1 MQRPPEPDDLA
12 SYTRRRVLTAAV
24 GIGAAAAL
32 GGCDASASSSSS
44 DALQVD
50 FGRTAFFPL
59 VKSKIGVGRA
69 LNSDKI
75 LDSLRYLDEI
85 RPALYDGELRFPDTD
100 SDSMKPYPIEVEDGE
115 VQVRRNSFLDT
126 VQSELRRRRIEVM
139 YQLEGAP
146 QQWEDTAKAKAPRK
160 FPAPTDLRAAAD
172 AVGKWAKLYNDQ
184 PVSWCMWN
192 EPSHNLT
199 GSPDLAS
206 IRQMVDIYDAYAGA
220 IGPKGLF
227 GMASFVPV
235 DAHPRRQLGGR
246 SYLETAVDE
255 LRKRRKTEPD
265 LPFDYLTMNNYGED
279 LSDLVD
285 GARNALGGDFN
296 TVPLIQAQF
305 GVFRP
310 GEWEKKGGTALEAAR
325 SVAALEKA
333 LRIPDLQTFTFSG
346 WVPHMIAFK
355 GGEALRTPLFNAL
368 KLYARMPDRRTPVR
382 GGLPDGVG
390 AMASGDEHRS
400 SVLVWNE
407 SGESRTIQ
415 LELADV
421 PPADGGE
428 AELKV
433 YQIDQKHGSPLEH
446 SGSDFGPSETVHL
459 DGRSRKVSKTVTV
472 AGPGLVYVE
481 VGAASHHPVL
491 DRDGLSATLVR
502 KHTYADRVTG
512 AKGTTTVRGN
522 AYGCYDAV
530 RAVAYVGVEGDE
542 GTGLCGAEYRGLPQT
557 LDTDVRAELP
567 DRQPTSSEAL
577 FGIRVDYVLGH
588 GVAKSVLW
596 HGDILDKRRT
606 KPLPWGR
613 RGATADELVH
623 APELDRA
630 RVGHTRLA
638 LALGAHAPSGW
649 ASSGA
654 RAIISFWMDSTGPG
668 SQARFLLG

>member
-1 MQRPPEPDDLA
+1 
-12 SYTRRRVLTAAV
+12 
-24 GIGAAAAL
+24 
-32 GGCDASASSSSS
+32 
-44 DALQVD
+44 
-50 FGRTAFFPL
+50 
-59 VKSKIGVGRA
+59 
-69 LNSDKI
+69 
-75 LDSLRYLDEI
+75 
-85 RPALYDGELRFPDTD
+85 
-100 SDSMKPYPIEVEDGE
+100 
-115 VQVRRNSFLDT
+115 
-126 VQSELRRRRIEVM
+126 
-139 YQLEGAP
+139 
-146 QQWEDTAKAKAPRK
+146 
-160 FPAPTDLRAAAD
+160 
-172 AVGKWAKLYNDQ
+172 
-184 PVSWCMWN
+184 
-192 EPSHNLT
+192 
-199 GSPDLAS
+199 
-206 IRQMVDIYDAYAGA
+206 
-220 IGPKGLF
+220 
-227 GMASFVPV
+227 
-235 DAHPRRQLGGR
+235 
-246 SYLETAVDE
+246 
-255 LRKRRKTEPD
+255 
-265 LPFDYLTMNNYGED
+265 MNNYGEA
-279 LSDLVD
+279 LSDFAD

-346 WVPHMIAFK
+346 WLPHMIAFK
-355 GGEALRTPLFNAL
+355 GGTALRTPLFNAL

-421 PPADGGE
+421 PPADGGRT
-428 AELKV
+428 ELQV
-433 YQIDQKHGSPLEH
+433 YHIDQKHGSPLEH
-446 SGSDFGPSETVHL
+446 SGSDFGPSETVRLRGH
-459 DGRSRKVSKTVTV
+459 SRKLSKTVTV

-481 VGAASHHPVL
+481 VGAVSHHPVL

-512 AKGTTTVRGN
+512 PKGTTTVRGN

-530 RAVAYVGVEGDE
+530 RAIAYLGVEGDE
-542 GTGLCGAEYRGLPQT
+542 GTGLCGAEYRDLPQT

-567 DRQPTSSEAL
+567 DHQPASSEAL

-596 HGDILDKRRT
+596 HGDILDRRRT

-630 RVGHTRLA
+630 RAGHARLA

-649 ASSGA
+649 ARSGA